1 MSKKSSSKSGYR
13 SPTRSEK
20 ILAFIGL
27 VVIISML
34 LSALALGDQ
43 TLPVQPTSP
52 PITLFFPTDTV
63 ALPTATVTASG
74 PAAPTPGVAPAPG
87 SP

>member
-1 MSKKSSSKSGYR
+1 MSKKSSKSGYR

-52 PITLFFPTDTV
+52 PITLAVATDTPSV
-63 ALPTATVTASG
+63 PTPTATSSSPAS
-74 PAAPTPGVAPAPG
+74 PTPGQAPAPD